1 MAQRQHLKDHFIE
14 QRIFHNRSIAAIFF
28 TLILFSVLLS
38 RLFFLQINSHE
49 HFTTLSQNNRVSV
62 QAIPP
67 TRGLIYDRNGIIL
80 AENLPSY
87 TLQIIPEQA
96 ADIDSLLEKLS
107 SDNLGP

>member
-14 QRIFHNRSIAAIFF
+14 QRIFHNRSIVAIFF
-28 TLILFSVLLS
+28 TLILFSVLIF

-49 HFTTLSQNNRVSV
+49 HYTTLSQNNRVSI

-80 AENLPSY
+80 AENLPS
-87 TLQIIPEQA
+87 
-96 ADIDSLLEKLS
+96 
-107 SDNLGP
+107 